1 MARGWWKVLIADLK
15 SSRKLAPNDRRQ
27 VDQAM
32 ERAISRVVK
41 AHGEHFRLTPEVL
54 RGDELQAVLR
64 PAAPALAILT
74 SLRAHLMLGAEN
86 VEGLRAG
93 LGLGSLLRVS
103 PKGPFASEGEA
114 FHRAREALESV
125 KQRGSSRM
133 TGWRSGDSAY
143 DQSADVVLGLLD
155 AIGARWTRPQWEAIL
170 GRLEGKGLHVIGKE
184 KGVKFQNVSKRL
196 RAASWN
202 EVQAAIDHLD
212 FTSLALS
219 AKTANEQHPRRL
231 PRKGENRSSPSRG

>member
-1 MARGWWKVLIADLK
+1 MAQGWWKVLIADLK
-15 SSRKLAPNDRRQ
+15 SSRKLAPQDRVQ
-27 VDQAM
+27 ADQAM
-32 ERAISRVVK
+32 EKAISRVMK
-41 AHGEHFRLTPEVL
+41 AHGEHFRLAPEVL

-64 PAAPALAILT
+64 PAAPILT
-74 SLRAHLMLGAEN
+74 ILASLRAHFMIGAEN

-93 LGLGSLLRVS
+93 IGLGSLLRVS

-133 TGWRSGDSAY
+133 TAWQSGNTAY
-143 DQSADVVLGLLD
+143 DESADVMLGLLD

-170 GRLEGKGLHVIGKE
+170 GRLEGKGLHAIGKE

-202 EVQAAIDHLD
+202 EAQAAIDYLD
-212 FTSLALS
+212 STSQALR
-219 AKTANEQHPRRL
+219 AMAEEGRYPRR
-231 PRKGENRSSPSRG
+231 PPQKGERRNSPSRG